1 MTTGFER
8 IGINFGS
15 LIYMHAN
22 RNIAAVL
29 AVCLLIAAVAR
40 NSNELS
46 QTFRPN
52 WATGVLVV
60 VIAVYGL
67 LSIHNVTEFL
77 YFNF

>member
-1 MTTGFER
+1 
-8 IGINFGS
+8 
-15 LIYMHAN
+15 MHAN
-22 RNIAAVL
+22 RNIALVI
-29 AVCLLIAAVAR
+29 AVCLAVAVAAR

-52 WATGVLVV
+52 WASGALVTIV
-60 VIAVYGL
+60 AVYSL